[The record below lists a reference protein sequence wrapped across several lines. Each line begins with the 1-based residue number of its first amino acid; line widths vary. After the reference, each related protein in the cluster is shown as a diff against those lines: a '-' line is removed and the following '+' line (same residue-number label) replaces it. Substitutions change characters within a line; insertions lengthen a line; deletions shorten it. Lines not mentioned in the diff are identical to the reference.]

1 MEILKIISN
10 VNLTWSGWPDLG
22 QPIFAELDFLLPP
35 HFCQNKFL
43 CLLISIE
50 HFITLKEILSRTF
63 YRPAL

>member
-10 VNLTWSGWPDLG
+10 VNSTDLG
-22 QPIFAELDFLLPP
+22 QPVFAELDFLLPP

-50 HFITLKEILSRTF
+50 HYHSKGDLV
-63 YRPAL
+63 